1 MTTATPTLLDVR
13 FGPGVRN
20 YLNEDYGF
28 FSWILTKDHK
38 RIAILYLISVSIMF
52 VLDGFFAMMMRI
64 ELFTPEGDLLTSDTY
79 NKLLTLHRVVL
90 IFFFIITV
98 VPAVLGN

>member
-28 FSWILTKDHK
+28 FSWILTR
-38 RIAILYLISVSIMF
+38 RIA
-52 VLDGFFAMMMRI
+52 DGPSQ
-64 ELFTPEGDLLTSDTY
+64 L
-79 NKLLTLHRVVL
+79 VQ
-90 IFFFIITV
+90 
-98 VPAVLGN
+98 